1 MLTPQEII
9 IVILI
14 FGFIYLFYKTSEL
27 NKPDHFTASD
37 DVKEAINE
45 IYKADINAI
54 RNLSNFATEIYNEKD
69 SFTIPAKT
77 TTITDLTVNGNVKFT
92 NKNSNMIEI
101 FPQYMVIAWAS
112 SNIPKG
118 WATCD
123 GKIYKLNNDGTSS
136 EDSSGIQTPDLRGR
150 FVLGS
155 GVGGKD
161 NTNKPL
167 SERKLDQTGGEEMH
181 LLTIAEMPSHGHQSG
196 GAICSDMNGCGYK
209 NIITKERNDIN
220 TNNTGGDAPHNNMP
234 PFYVLT
240 YIMKL

>member
-1 MLTPQEII
+1 
-9 IVILI
+9 
-14 FGFIYLFYKTSEL
+14 
-27 NKPDHFTASD
+27 
-37 DVKEAINE
+37 
-45 IYKADINAI
+45 
-54 RNLSNFATEIYNEKD
+54 
-69 SFTIPAKT
+69 
-77 TTITDLTVNGNVKFT
+77 
-92 NKNSNMIEI
+92 
-101 FPQYMVIAWAS
+101 MVIAWAS

-118 WATCD
+118 WAICD
-123 GKIYKLNNDGTSS
+123 GKIYKLNNDGTVT

-161 NTNKPL
+161 MLNRDLTNRIIDAK
-167 SERKLDQTGGEEMH
+167 GGEEIN

-196 GAICSDMNGCGYK
+196 GAICSDMKGCGYK

-220 TNNTGGDAPHNNMP
+220 TNNTGGDTPHNNMP